1 MAPFVDNSL
10 AMGTAPEK
18 REPDGAQGTFRWMLM
33 NAKQKK
39 IQSVVTAPPPASRIV
54 EDIVGCKWS
63 LAVLG
68 AVRGGVRRPGAI
80 EHSIEGLSKKVLNE
94 RLRKLVRF
102 GILARRAYAEV
113 PPRVEYRLTRFG
125 ERFSTLLDGVERLQR
140 ELDAAHR

>member
-1 MAPFVDNSL
+1 
-10 AMGTAPEK
+10 
-18 REPDGAQGTFRWMLM
+18 MLM
-33 NAKQKK
+33 NAKRKK
-39 IQSVVTAPPPASRIV
+39 NPATASARLPASRMV

-68 AVRGGVRRPGAI
+68 GVRAGVRRPGAL

-102 GILARRAYAEV
+102 GILEKRVFAEV

-125 ERFSTLLDGVERLQR
+125 ERFGELMDGVKRLQT
-140 ELDAAHR
+140 ELDRRD